1 MSQSG
6 IPVVEFLSK
15 IFFNSVHDD
24 GAWQFFSDFQQC
36 EGSVVASEL
45 LTSGFVY
52 LRCFAL

>member
-6 IPVVEFLSK
+6 IPFVEFSSK

-45 LTSGFVY
+45 LISGFVY